1 MGRGAVRY
9 VSVDSPTDTRL
20 GSGQPLHGISP
31 GEIAPK
37 EMAATVP
44 GASTLGLSQE
54 KKQGFKKV
62 LGIMPEQN
70 DKELYA
76 IFRADSLNRFYVPAV
91 MMGHD
96 QPAPSS
102 AQTVHI
108 LGSDSRAR
116 FLSHSLHGVYGSIQ
130 TINLPGSTKY
140 TNIVRNRSRRQG
152 SEELVH
158 RQVTDEIHREE
169 EDDKGPISNLVVSAP
184 PSHTV
189 KLLEQVKDRVD
200 ERTAIC
206 LMQDGLGVVEA
217 ASNKVFT
224 DPKTRPSIVLGHM
237 SHSLALDRNANAVH
251 SMKPDYHT
259 ALTGVRPYLG
269 KKHEDR
275 ERRHGPA
282 TTTESWLRT
291 QDMLSRFAAATDL
304 HAHGFP
310 LDQWLKLKIP
320 SLMFSAVA
328 DPICVLLD
336 SRYDQLLWNPTA
348 TRLMGQL
355 LDEIADVV
363 ALMPELRNAS
373 IALQAA
379 LRGEGMR
386 KHTIN
391 RLKAKKDAP
400 SRMVMQI
407 QRGQLTDIDYL
418 NGYFIERGR
427 RLGLKLPANEMV
439 VGMVKAKH
447 KARLE
452 KLRSY
457 VPFDMTSRY

>member
-1 MGRGAVRY
+1 
-9 VSVDSPTDTRL
+9 
-20 GSGQPLHGISP
+20 
-31 GEIAPK
+31 
-37 EMAATVP
+37 MAATVP
-44 GASTLGLSQE
+44 GASTLGLSKE
-54 KKQGFKKV
+54 HKQGFKKV

-76 IFRADSLNRFYVPAV
+76 IFRADTLNRFYVPAV

-96 QPAPSS
+96 QPAPPS

-108 LGSDSRAR
+108 LGSDGRSK

-130 TINLPGSTKY
+130 TIDPYRTNKY

-152 SEELVH
+152 SEELVRLRVANGEAH
-158 RQVTDEIHREE
+158 TSEVHEQEG
-169 EDDKGPISNLVVSAP
+169 DKGHISNLVVSGP
-184 PSHTV
+184 PSQTV

-200 ERTAIC
+200 GRTAIC
-206 LMQDGLGVVEA
+206 LMQDGLGVAEA

-224 DPKTRPSIVLGHM
+224 DPKNRPSIVLGHM
-237 SHSLALDRNANAVH
+237 THSLALDRNANAVH
-251 SMKPDYHT
+251 SMKPDYQT
-259 ALTGVRPYLG
+259 ALTGIRPYLG
-269 KKHEDR
+269 KKYQGL
-275 ERRHGPA
+275 ERRHQHQQGPA
-282 TTTESWLRT
+282 TATESWLRT
-291 QDMLSRFAAATDL
+291 QDMLSKFAAATDL
-304 HAHGFP
+304 HAHGVP
-310 LDQWLKLKIP
+310 LDQWLRLKIP

-336 SRYDQLLWNPTA
+336 ARYDQLLWNPTA
-348 TRLMGQL
+348 TRLIGQL

-373 IALQAA
+373 TALQAA

-391 RLKAKKDAP
+391 RLKAKRDAP
-400 SRMVMQI
+400 SRMALQI

-418 NGYFIERGR
+418 NGYFIERGK
-427 RLGLKLPANEMV
+427 RLGVKLPANEMV

-457 VPFDMTSRY
+457 VPFEMTSRFY

>member
-1 MGRGAVRY
+1 
-9 VSVDSPTDTRL
+9 
-20 GSGQPLHGISP
+20 
-31 GEIAPK
+31 
-37 EMAATVP
+37 MAATVP
-44 GASTLGLSQE
+44 GAATLGLSQE

-108 LGSDSRAR
+108 LGSDSRSR

-130 TINLPGSTKY
+130 TIDSGRSTKY
-140 TNIVRNRSRRQG
+140 TNIVRNRGRRQG
-152 SEELVH
+152 SEELVR
-158 RQVTDEIHREE
+158 RQATHGEQSSEAREQ
-169 EDDKGPISNLVVSAP
+169 EDDKGHISNLVVSGP

-206 LMQDGLGVVEA
+206 LMQDGLGVAEA

-224 DPKTRPSIVLGHM
+224 DPDTRPSIVLGHM
-237 SHSLALDRNANAVH
+237 THSLALDRNANAVH
-251 SMKPDYHT
+251 SMKPDYQT
-259 ALTGVRPYLG
+259 ALTSIRPYLG
-269 KKHEDR
+269 KKHEGR
-275 ERRHGPA
+275 ERQHGAAA

-291 QDMLSRFAAATDL
+291 QDMLSKFAAATDL
-304 HAHGFP
+304 HAHGVP
-310 LDQWLKLKIP
+310 LDQWLRLKIP

-336 SRYDQLLWNPTA
+336 ARYEQLLWNPTA
-348 TRLMGQL
+348 TRLIGQL

-373 IALQAA
+373 TTLQAA

-418 NGYFIERGR
+418 NGYFIERGKR
-427 RLGLKLPANEMV
+427 FGLKLPANEMV

-457 VPFDMTSRY
+457 VPFETNSRF